1 MTTAN
6 KAAMT
11 RPKVPGKPYR
21 KVGAMVCGKIT
32 IGSHA
37 ATAYWKPF
45 MLLMTMALS
54 SLSDAQT
61 SFAQV

>member
-1 MTTAN
+1 MRSKLRQA
-6 KAAMT
+6 
-11 RPKVPGKPYR
+11 GLYHLR

-45 MLLMTMALS
+45 MLLMTTARS
-54 SLSDAQT
+54 SLSPAQT
-61 SFAQV
+61 SLAQE